1 MKSISE
7 LAAARVLRS
16 RCSASV
22 LRKYLKDK
30 DFSSEEIEPVIESFI
45 EYGYLDDLQYCRDF
59 IAHGERKGW
68 GELRIKRELRKR
80 ELSSDDI
87 SVAFDEKAENTES
100 EDINSEADR
109 ALAVA
114 LKVVRQSGMDIEG
127 RLPEKLRNRIIRRLS
142 TYGYGSSIVFS
153 TLSKLDELAR
163 DETLFDYEV

>member
-80 ELSSDDI
+80 ELSTDDI
-87 SVAFDEKAENTES
+87 SVAFDEKAEA
-100 EDINSEADR
+100 EDVNSEADR
-109 ALAVA
+109 ALTVA

-163 DETLFDYEV
+163 DEILFDYEV

>member
-68 GELRIKRELRKR
+68 GELRIKREL
-80 ELSSDDI
+80 STDDI
-87 SVAFDEKAENTES
+87 SVAFDEKTENAES
-100 EDINSEADR
+100 EDGNSEANR
-109 ALAVA
+109 ALTVA

-163 DETLFDYEV
+163 DEILFDYEV